1 MIIQDG
7 GARER
12 SIIRPASAGD
22 VNVVSENKVLVVN
35 CWEH

>member
-1 MIIQDG
+1 MVIQDG

-12 SIIRPASAGD
+12 SIIRPGSGD
-22 VNVVSENKVLVVN
+22 VNVVSGNKVLVVN